1 LHNLGSGDQTI
12 PNQDTLSETQSSD
25 QKAPVSYLGILARF
39 VAAYARPTP
48 LLLMLGTLSVIA
60 ETLGIT
66 LVVLFLYSVMGH
78 SADAVGAGG
87 LLASLFRKVD
97 TLVGGNTAALGIL
110 ILFALVAKALL
121 NFAYGALTATMRH
134 AVGKMVR
141 RELFRQ
147 YMTVSYEY
155 VRRHDDG
162 ELVNILT
169 SESDTIAEAYYSL
182 TRIAIN
188 VCAVGFFVLFLLTI
202 SWEITLIAACGA
214 AAVFL
219 IRRRLGSPARQL
231 GEKATAAKNE
241 LTERILNAVQ
251 GMRTVRAFAQEALA
265 EERFDKASSLV
276 QRTSVAREH
285 LQNLIPPLSECSYL
299 VVLGVVVIAS
309 NVFHIPFASTLA
321 AVALLYR
328 LQPHMREL
336 DTHLLE
342 LGGIEAS
349 VRLIGTTL
357 EHSDKDYPADGIAPF
372 NGIKEELRFE
382 NVTMVYSGSTKP
394 TLCNA
399 SFSIPAGRTTAIVG
413 RSGVG
418 KTTVVNLLLRLY
430 EPTSGS
436 ILVDGTPIT
445 SFEKRSWLSRISV
458 AGQDLELIEGTIAE
472 NIAFGVPG
480 APMED
485 IEEAAVLAGM
495 MDFVSDL
502 ADGFYTWVGERGLNL
517 SAGQRQ
523 RVNLARAIIR
533 RPDLLILDEAT
544 TALDDALEEEVRR
557 NLLRAQRGRTM
568 IVITHRMDMARTADH
583 IIKLARGRVIE
594 DKTAALDRYVG

>member
-1 LHNLGSGDQTI
+1 M
-12 PNQDTLSETQSSD
+12 
-25 QKAPVSYLGILARF
+25 
-39 VAAYARPTP
+39 
-48 LLLMLGTLSVIA
+48 LLILGTCSVIA

-78 SADAVGAGG
+78 RAEAVTSGG
-87 LLASLFRKVD
+87 MLSSLFKRVD
-97 TLVGGNTAALGIL
+97 VLVGTNTAALGAL
-110 ILFALVAKALL
+110 ILLALVAKALL

-134 AVGKMVR
+134 AVAKMVR
-141 RELFRQ
+141 QDLFKQ

-162 ELVNILT
+162 VLVNILT
-169 SESDTIAEAYYSL
+169 SESDAIAEAYYSL

-202 SWEITLIAACGA
+202 SWEITVIAACGA
-214 AAVFL
+214 AGVSL
-219 IRRRLGSPARQL
+219 IRRRLSAPAWQL
-231 GEKATAAKNE
+231 GERATAAKNE

-251 GMRTVRAFAQEALA
+251 GMRTVRAFAQEEVA
-265 EERFDKASSLV
+265 EQRFEKASSLV

-309 NVFHIPFASTLA
+309 NVFQISFAATLA

-336 DTHLLE
+336 DAHLLE

-349 VRLIGTTL
+349 VRLIGATL
-357 EHSDKDYPADGIAPF
+357 DSSGKVYASSGNTHF
-372 NGIKEELRFE
+372 NGVDSEFRFE
-382 NVTMVYSGSTKP
+382 NVSMVYSGSAKP
-394 TLCNA
+394 TLSGA
-399 SFSIPAGRTTAIVG
+399 TFSIPAGRTTAIVG

-418 KTTVVNLLLRLY
+418 KTTIVNLLLRLY

-436 ILVDGTPIT
+436 IFADGVPIS
-445 SFEKRSWLSRISV
+445 SFDRKSWLSRISV
-458 AGQDLELIEGTIAE
+458 AGQDLELFEGTIAE
-472 NIAFGVPG
+472 NIAFGIPD

-485 IEEAAVLAGM
+485 VEEAAALAGM
-495 MDFVSDL
+495 TDFVADL
-502 ADGFYTWVGERGLNL
+502 PDGLYTWVGERGLNF

-523 RVNLARAIIR
+523 RINVARALIR
-533 RPDLLILDEAT
+533 EPDLLILDEAT
-544 TALDDALEEEVRR
+544 TALDHALEDEVRA
-557 NLLRAQRGRTM
+557 NILKACRGRTI
-568 IVITHRMDMARTADH
+568 IVITHRMDMARVADH
-583 IIKLARGRVIE
+583 IIKLTGGHVVEGKSAELERQVS
-594 DKTAALDRYVG
+594 